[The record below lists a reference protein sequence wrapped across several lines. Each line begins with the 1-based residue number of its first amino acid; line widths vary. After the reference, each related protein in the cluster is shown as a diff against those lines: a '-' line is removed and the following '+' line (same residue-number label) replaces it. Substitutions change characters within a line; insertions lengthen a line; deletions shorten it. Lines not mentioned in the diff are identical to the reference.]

1 MSLSLLAG
9 VCFLGTARSCQGR
22 AVVWCGGE
30 ERWDKKGKAC
40 ERLVKGGPAKMAPSR
55 AALDTLERA
64 ASKARRKKSNTAY
77 DNIRKHC
84 ATAR

>member
-1 MSLSLLAG
+1 MGQKGKG
-9 VCFLGTARSCQGR
+9 VRTFS
-22 AVVWCGGE
+22 
-30 ERWDKKGKAC
+30 ERWPRENG
-40 ERLVKGGPAKMAPSR
+40 PSR